1 MTGTPQLPG
10 AWGWD
15 EATIGTYAQ
24 RVVALA
30 LDHLLGQRKRPV
42 FKPVPAS
49 LGRRWSEEAWSEEG
63 CGWDELLDELE
74 QSVLPHPFGNGH
86 PRFHG
91 WVNPPPDRAAVFA
104 SLLAAAMNPSCAG
117 GNHAALHLERQVV
130 RWLSELV
137 GLPAG
142 SGGLLVSGGS
152 MATLT
157 ALAAARHAGA
167 GSEVREHGLAGHPPL
182 RVYATSEAHSCV
194 TKAVELLGLG
204 RTALQPV
211 ATDAHGRMDA
221 DALDTRL
228 RADTRSLARPL
239 AVVASAGTVNTGAI
253 DPLGAIADVCARHR
267 VWLHIDGSYGAPAV
281 LVPELRPLLD
291 ALERADSLTLDPH
304 KWLYVPIDAGV
315 VLVRRP
321 EQLRDAFSLVPPY
334 LRVDEHPP
342 SVSDRPWLSEYGPE
356 QTRPFRALRLWA
368 AMRTTG
374 RAGYRRLIEHDL
386 VLAGRLARAI
396 DAADGLELLSQELS
410 IVCFR
415 CRSDG
420 RVGDELQDEV
430 ARRIQ
435 TGGSA
440 FLTTTSVAGRR
451 CLRACIL
458 NPLTTEA
465 DLDDLIRLVCRAA
478 EEARRPT

>member
-1 MTGTPQLPG
+1 MSGAPQLPG

-15 EATIGTYAQ
+15 EATIGTNAQ
-24 RVVALA
+24 RMVALA
-30 LDHLLGQRKRPV
+30 LDHLLGQRERPV
-42 FKPVPAS
+42 FEPVPAS
-49 LGRRWSEEAWSEEG
+49 LGRRWSEESWSEEG
-63 CGWDELLDELE
+63 CGSDELLEELAR
-74 QSVLPHPFGNGH
+74 SVLPHPFGNGH

-157 ALAAARHAGA
+157 ALAAARQAGA
-167 GSEVREHGLAGHPPL
+167 GFDVREHGLAGQVPL

-204 RTALQPV
+204 RTALQSV

-228 RADTRSLARPL
+228 GADARGPGRPL

-267 VWLHIDGSYGAPAV
+267 VWLHVDGSYGAPAV

-291 ALERADSLTLDPH
+291 GLERADSLTLDPH

-321 EQLRDAFSLVPPY
+321 EQLRDTFSLVPPY
-334 LRVDEHPP
+334 LRVDEHPGG
-342 SVSDRPWLSEYGPE
+342 VSDTPWLSEYGPE

-396 DAADGLELLSQELS
+396 DAADGLELLSHGLS

-415 CRSDG
+415 CRADG
-420 RVGDELQDEV
+420 TVGDELQDEV

-478 EEARRPT
+478 EEAHRPT